1 VIRDDNKGQYELV
14 QTYEEDTL
22 RELDKDKDHA
32 AENKSS
38 KKKVYQ
44 LKIGSGNE
52 DNPEE
57 FDNIVEEDEQEVL
70 VKPDKNSRSF
80 KKLFF
85 SFWKNR
91 DEKQTDHE
99 SLIQV
104 LSEDAEI
111 SNKEINSGSIK
122 SKDKK
127 SEGTDNN
134 E

>member
-1 VIRDDNKGQYELV
+1 
-14 QTYEEDTL
+14 
-22 RELDKDKDHA
+22 
-32 AENKSS
+32 
-38 KKKVYQ
+38 
-44 LKIGSGNE
+44 

-91 DEKQTDHE
+91 DEKQKDHE
-99 SLIQV
+99 SLIEV

-134 E
+134 EEDSRKNADTKDTARADLANKASEDRKDEEA